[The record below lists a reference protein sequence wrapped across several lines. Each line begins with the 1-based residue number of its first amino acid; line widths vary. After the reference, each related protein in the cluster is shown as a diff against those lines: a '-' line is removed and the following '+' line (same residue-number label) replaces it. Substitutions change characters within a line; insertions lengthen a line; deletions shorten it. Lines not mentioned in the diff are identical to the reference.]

1 MTKANARSMKT
12 STKKRESI
20 YKNKDHQKGR
30 DAKENEKEKTA
41 NREDENSKFFLQ
53 RVEFCGKQCG
63 AK

>member
-41 NREDENSKFFLQ
+41 NREDENSK
-53 RVEFCGKQCG
+53 KN
-63 AK
+63 